1 MRMSVT
7 KRERAIVEAARD
19 VQRLQDKRLKLKTQ
33 YTERLKK
40 LEGAFAEQIIV
51 IDREIQAAKEALR
64 TFTDG
69 GVETVAE
76 PELETVR

>member
-7 KRERAIVEAARD
+7 KRERAIVEAARE
-19 VQRLQDKRLKLKTQ
+19 VQRLQDKRQKMKDS
-33 YTERLKK
+33 YTARLKK

-69 GVETVAE
+69 GVEVVE

>member
-19 VQRLQDKRLKLKTQ
+19 VQRLQDRRRKLKEQ
-33 YTERLKK
+33 YTARLKK

-69 GVETVAE
+69 GVEVVE

>member
-1 MRMSVT
+1 MRMTIT

-19 VQRLQDKRLKLKTQ
+19 VQRLQNKRQKLKES
-33 YTERLKK
+33 YTARLKK

>member
-19 VQRLQDKRLKLKTQ
+19 VQRLQDKRRKLKES

-40 LEGAFAEQIIV
+40 LEGDFAARIIEV
-51 IDREIQAAKEALR
+51 DREIQAAKEALR

-69 GVETVAE
+69 GQEVVE

>member
-1 MRMSVT
+1 MRMTIT

-19 VQRLQDKRLKLKTQ
+19 VQRLQDKRLKLKTS

-69 GVETVAE
+69 GVEVVE

>member
-19 VQRLQDKRLKLKTQ
+19 VQRLQDKRQKMKAQ
-33 YTERLKK
+33 YAERLKR
-40 LEGAFAEQIIV
+40 LESEFHARIV
-51 IDREIQAAKEALR
+51 ESDREIQAAKEALR

-69 GVETVAE
+69 GQEVVE
-76 PELETVR
+76 ELETVR